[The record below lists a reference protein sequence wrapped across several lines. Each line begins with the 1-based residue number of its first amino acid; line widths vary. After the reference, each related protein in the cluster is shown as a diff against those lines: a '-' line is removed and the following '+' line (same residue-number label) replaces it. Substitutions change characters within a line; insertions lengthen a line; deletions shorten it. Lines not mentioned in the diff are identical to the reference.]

1 MASNQAVTERVEAAE
16 RLLASAEALCGPI
29 ERALRSVYKP
39 QYDIPKDILK
49 LAERLQ

>member
-1 MASNQAVTERVEAAE
+1 MPSRQAVTERFEASE
-16 RLLASAEALCGPI
+16 RLLASAEALCDPI

-39 QYDIPKDILK
+39 QYDIPKDMMK